1 MYLSS
6 KTKAL
11 TRLDKMVVDHLILNP
26 YQLLVKI
33 MKIFF
38 ILFSLDW

>member
-38 ILFSLDW
+38 ILFLLDW

>member
-11 TRLDKMVVDHLILNP
+11 TRLDKMVVDHLILDP